1 MADETERPA
10 ERPRGAVEV
19 FHPPLAVPMSPQK
32 VRERFWPKLW
42 KTLGVVPFSEDIA
55 AAFYCAIDPLTP
67 ARVKAVLMGAV
78 AYFVLPADMVPD
90 LLIGVGFTDDAT
102 VLATA
107 LGVVGAHIKQ
117 RHRRAARER
126 LGKPEPAREADE

>member
-1 MADETERPA
+1 MADES

-19 FHPPLAVPMSPQK
+19 FHPPLAPPMSQQK

-55 AAFYCAIDPLTP
+55 AAFYCAVDPLTP
-67 ARVKAVLMGAV
+67 NRVKVVLMGAI

-107 LGVVGAHIKQ
+107 LGVVGAHIKE

-126 LGKPEPAREADE
+126 LGKPEPAQESEK